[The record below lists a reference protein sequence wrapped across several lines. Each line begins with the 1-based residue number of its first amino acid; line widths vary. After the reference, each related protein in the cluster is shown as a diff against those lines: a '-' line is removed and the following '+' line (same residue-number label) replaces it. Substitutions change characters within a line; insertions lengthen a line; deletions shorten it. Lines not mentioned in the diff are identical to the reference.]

1 MVQHISGSIGYDDPS
16 MMLQILEC
24 SAVCSGYHS
33 HLRPPCFF
41 RIG

>member
-1 MVQHISGSIGYDDPS
+1 MVQHISGSVGYDDPS
-16 MMLQILEC
+16 MVLQIPDR

-33 HLRPPCFF
+33 HLRPPYFF